1 MSEKESD
8 GSLVN
13 PAAENVGARL
23 LALRQRLGLSQRE
36 LARRANMP
44 NGNISLI
51 EQGKASP
58 TIHSLN
64 RILSSIGV
72 SLQAFFQETPLSASP
87 VIDEQSFVRLKT
99 DGAESW
105 WKTFLSS
112 DHQVTLRQDRIQP
125 GHELAPMEVKGHTAG
140 RLLGLL
146 VEGEVL
152 VEIKGETFVMT
163 SGEAC
168 MVMLNAR
175 YCFRNTASE
184 PAYLVTFLVSP

>member
-1 MSEKESD
+1 MSEKGGEAPQFD
-8 GSLVN
+8 
-13 PAAENVGARL
+13 PAGENVGARL

-36 LARRANMP
+36 LARRAKMP

-72 SLQAFFQETPLSASP
+72 SLQAFFQETPFLASP
-87 VIDEQSFVRLKT
+87 VIGEQSFVHLRA

-105 WKTFLSS
+105 WKTFLSA
-112 DHQVTLRQDRIQP
+112 DHQVTLRKDRILP
-125 GHELAPMEVKGHTAG
+125 ECTLAPIAVEGHTAG

-146 VEGEVL
+146 VEGEV
-152 VEIKGETFVMT
+152 VIEVKGEAFVMT

-168 MVMLNAR
+168 MVMLNER
-175 YCFRNTASE
+175 HRFRNVSSE
-184 PAYLVTFLVSP
+184 PAYLVTFLISP